1 MKEINLFNVD
11 TNEDKKYT
19 TKVNIPQYLPKNEKP
34 SLNELADFNKY
45 RQLMLDIEKSNVSD
59 RDKEFLKFA
68 ATRHIVFN
76 YSKIAD
82 YYAHSNPEMQRLM
95 EESALV
101 IIDVDDAVA
110 NGYVKLSKSI
120 KKIMNDTGIMAKD
133 VYHNQTTPKKR

>member
-1 MKEINLFNVD
+1 MREINLFNVD

-34 SLNELADFNKY
+34 GLNELADFNKY
-45 RQLMLDIEKSNVSD
+45 KQLMLDIEKSNVSE
-59 RDKEFLKFA
+59 REKEFLRFA
-68 ATRHIVFN
+68 ATRHVVFN

-101 IIDVDDAVA
+101 IIDVDDAIA
-110 NGYVKLSKSI
+110 NCYVYLSESI
-120 KKIMNDTGIMAKD
+120 KKILNDTGRMAKED
-133 VYHNQTTPKKR
+133 YHNQTTPKR